1 MTPTSQRTPQ
11 QLYQMWIDLW
21 NGHFELAHQII
32 AADCRVHQAP
42 SDPQNPLD
50 LRGPEGVLQMIHLG
64 HAPFS
69 DLVFRIE
76 LEPIVAA
83 NRLAARW
90 TSAGRYKGDFPG
102 ATVSPGTPITFGGID
117 IMRIADGRIAEYW
130 VSSDGIYLLAQL
142 GAL

>member
-1 MTPTSQRTPQ
+1 MTRTPQ
-11 QLYQMWIDLW
+11 QLYQAWIELW
-21 NGHFELAHQII
+21 NGRFELAHEII
-32 AADCRVHQAP
+32 AENCRVHQAP
-42 SDPQNPLD
+42 SDPKNPLD
-50 LRGPEGVLQMIHLG
+50 LRGPEGVLKMIMMG

-76 LEPIVAA
+76 LEPIVEG

-90 TSAGRYKGDFPG
+90 ISEGRYKGDFPG
-102 ATVSPGTPITFGGID
+102 ATVSPGTRITFGGID
-117 IMRIADGRIAEYW
+117 IMRIEDGKIAEYW